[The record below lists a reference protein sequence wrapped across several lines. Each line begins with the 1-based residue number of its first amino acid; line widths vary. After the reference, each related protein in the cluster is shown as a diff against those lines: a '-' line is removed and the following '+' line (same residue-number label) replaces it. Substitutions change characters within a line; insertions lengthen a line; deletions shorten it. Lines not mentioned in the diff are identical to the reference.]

1 MQTNEGRFLREET
14 EDSRNSPKNTKSLSQ
29 LLSGSAEYTPEVLEP
44 AHLGSGEQIEFQEFC
59 RSTVELLVA

>member
-29 LLSGSAEYTPEVLEP
+29 LLSGSAEL
-44 AHLGSGEQIEFQEFC
+44 SGIP
-59 RSTVELLVA
+59 